1 MFDAPPTRRQP
12 VGSVNLMCGRSER
25 DHLPTSAA
33 LGGVDAMESAAT
45 MRLNFAH
52 GSDATRSFTIAV
64 DGDDDQHS
72 QVFQSVCG
80 FLWMYWPKDIAREL
94 S

>member
-1 MFDAPPTRRQP
+1 MT
-12 VGSVNLMCGRSER
+12 
-25 DHLPTSAA
+25 
-33 LGGVDAMESAAT
+33 MESAAT